1 MTPPWIDGEMNVQ
14 VKLQAQ
20 RLSVCIHDL
29 RRDIVCPQFIED
41 FVVSIIKTLNEVLLQ
56 MFE

>member
-1 MTPPWIDGEMNVQ
+1 MTPPWIDGEVNVE

-20 RLSVCIHDL
+20 SLSVCIHDL
-29 RRDIVCPQFIED
+29 RRDTVCPQFIED

-56 MFE
+56 KCE